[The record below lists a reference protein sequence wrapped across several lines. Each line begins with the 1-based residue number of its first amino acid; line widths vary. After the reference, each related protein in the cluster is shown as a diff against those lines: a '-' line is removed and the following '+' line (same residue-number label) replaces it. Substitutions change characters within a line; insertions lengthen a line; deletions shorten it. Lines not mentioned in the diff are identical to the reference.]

1 MANRTSQK
9 SYISKVEKCK
19 KKINE
24 QPNKFLNKIGSFLC
38 SEAKRK
44 QRKRKGRMRKGTQ
57 YWARKREK
65 DLQIGTK
72 CFYEPAFERGNKKI
86 KKEETFEPT
95 VKENINTIESM
106 VKASY
111 SELDGENNE

>member
-1 MANRTSQK
+1 LANRTNQK

-19 KKINE
+19 QKINE
-24 QPNKFLNKIGSFLC
+24 KPSKFLNKIGSFIC

-86 KKEETFEPT
+86 DSEPSFLPT
-95 VKENINTIESM
+95 VEENIDTIQQL

-111 SELDGENNE
+111 SDLNGE

>member
-19 KKINE
+19 QKINE
-24 QPNKFLNKIGSFLC
+24 KPNKFLNKIGSFIC

-44 QRKRKGRMRKGTQ
+44 QRRRKGRMRKGTQ

-72 CFYEPAFERGNKKI
+72 CFYEPAFERGNTKI
-86 KKEETFEPT
+86 KAEPSFLPT
-95 VKENINTIESM
+95 VEENINTIQELA
-106 VKASY
+106 KASY
-111 SELDGENNE
+111 AELDGEK

>member
-1 MANRTSQK
+1 MATQRTQQV

-24 QPNKFLNKIGSFLC
+24 KPEKFLNKIGSFLV
-38 SEAKRK
+38 SETKRK
-44 QRKRKGRMRKGTQ
+44 QRKKTGRMRKGTQ

-86 KKEETFEPT
+86 RKEETFEPT
-95 VKENINTIESM
+95 VKENINTIQILTR
-106 VKASY
+106 ASY
-111 SELDGENNE
+111 SELDGEG